1 MLNIFILK
9 CCWLPRV
16 INIQL
21 YRTGKVFCQLIYFLT
36 SHTSAAVSWMGV
48 PVSWVWYTKH
58 RQKMWMRQACWKLN
72 SLAVSITAF
81 ASCSPH
87 ARWMVRLLASH
98 TRNANRWLLSD
109 GTIKLTLEKLL
120 HELQFVDKLWL
131 AWART
136 IPYSVADSH
145 SWGPIT
151 FSIHH
156 SANRQPPSY
165 WTVEK
170 YYSDNIETFKV

>member
-1 MLNIFILK
+1 MKLKVLCRSHLRGVKKVLKIFILK
-9 CCWLPRV
+9 CYWLPRV

-36 SHTSAAVSWMGV
+36 SHTSAAVSWMSV

-109 GTIKLTLEKLL
+109 GTIKLNTRKVTPWVTICWQVVACLNMYNTFFCSRQSFL
-120 HELQFVDKLWL
+120 
-131 AWART
+131 RT
-136 IPYSVADSH
+136 NYFFH
-145 SWGPIT
+145 SS
-151 FSIHH
+151 FC
-156 SANRQPPSY
+156 
-165 WTVEK
+165 
-170 YYSDNIETFKV
+170 